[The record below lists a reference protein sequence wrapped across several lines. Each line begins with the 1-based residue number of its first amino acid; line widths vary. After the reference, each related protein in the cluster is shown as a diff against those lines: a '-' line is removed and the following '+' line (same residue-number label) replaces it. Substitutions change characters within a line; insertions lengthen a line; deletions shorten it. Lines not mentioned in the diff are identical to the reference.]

1 MAAAE
6 VVTVVVAVILELTL
20 LRYEIL
26 KEFAL
31 VGKN

>member
-6 VVTVVVAVILELTL
+6 VVTVVAVILELTL
-20 LRYEIL
+20 LRCEIL